1 MTDIPARQRQ
11 LYGSSANWVANNR
24 VLGAGEIGVEV
35 VDSTD
40 VRIKIG
46 DGAST
51 FSALPYASASS
62 TTINTATQTA
72 LDAKVALAGDTMT
85 GLLILSGDAVADLGA
100 VTKQQ
105 LDSEVDTLTTSIS
118 GKLATSGGTLSG
130 YLTLH
135 ADPSSAMHA
144 TTKQYADT
152 AIALKVSKSGDTMTG
167 PLVLPGSPTNTL
179 EAATKGYV
187 DSGAWAVSVGGTSG
201 QAGKGVRLGAT
212 GLIDSSMLPISGSYL
227 GTIDLTATYALSGSF
242 GVGSYYALSDT
253 GSIDGS
259 WSTHLNGSP
268 TTCDAGQSIIYNA
281 NGKWDLVG
289 DTTSSGAIAGKLDKA
304 GDTMTGPLILD
315 ADPTDPLGAV
325 TKQYADEMLPLA
337 GGTMSGDIV
346 LAGAPTTGLH
356 PATKTYVDTADALA
370 ALKANNLS
378 DLASAATARTNL
390 GGTTVGK
397 DLFTTAS
404 ASAARAT
411 LGSTTVGDAVFIAAD
426 AAAGRTALGA
436 AVSGSNTD
444 ITSLSLSNT
453 GLKIKDTDASHT
465 LSVVPGSNLSANRTF
480 TLVTGDADRT
490 LTMSSG
496 SVTISTA
503 GAALIDDA
511 DASAQRTTLGL
522 GSLATLSAVGTSQ
535 ITDNT
540 VTGAKI
546 AMGSDAQGDVL
557 YYNGTDYARLAAGTS
572 GQFLK
577 TNGTGANP
585 AWADA
590 TGGLTQSSSVNT
602 TSGLSQGITSISGSP
617 KQIILNFD
625 NVTTGGGVTV
635 QIGSGSYQ
643 TTGYKATG
651 ARIPNSANP
660 ATTDYSDGFGINMA
674 ASSTSLCG
682 TLILSNVGSNKW
694 VASYTL
700 AGLQG
705 ASTDLLFVGGGVVT
719 LSGAIDRIQVKS
731 TSGSD
736 TFTAGSISVNY
747 Q

>member
-1 MTDIPARQRQ
+1 MTDIAARMRTFRA
-11 LYGSSANWVANNR
+11 STATWAANNI
-24 VLGAGEIGVEV
+24 VLGSGELGIEV

-40 VRIKIG
+40 IRIKVG
-46 DGAST
+46 DGTTAFGS
-51 FSALPYASASS
+51 LPYASASS

-370 ALKANNLS
+370 PLKANNLS

-511 DASAQRTTLGL
+511 DAAAQRTTLGL

-546 AMGSDAQGDVL
+546 AMGSDAQGDIL

-585 AWADA
+585 SWADA

-602 TSGLSQGITSISGSP
+602 TSGFSQGITSISGSP
-617 KQIILNFD
+617 KQIILNLD
-625 NVTTGGGVTV
+625 DVTTSGGVTI
-635 QIGSGSYQ
+635 QLGSGSYQ

-651 ARIPNSANP
+651 GRIPNSANP
-660 ATTDYSDGFGINMA
+660 STTDYTDGFGINMA
-674 ASSTSLCG
+674 ASSTALRG
-682 TLILSNVGSNKW
+682 TVIFSNVTGNKW

-700 AGLQG
+700 SGLQG
-705 ASTDLLFVGGGVVT
+705 ASTDLIFVGGGVVT

-736 TFTAGSISVNY
+736 VFSAGSISVNY